1 MKKDIAF
8 KAGLGA
14 LAACVAVIIA
24 GSAACILSPAQPQVS
39 VEGQIQRHLGH
50 GYSFSSEDEAVFDE
64 ALRFTK
70 NEAQAES
77 IAVSVSNASKETG
90 VSPLLLASV
99 IEYESGFNT
108 TAATGDAVG
117 LMQMSAKDASSLGL
131 DASNQNDNVLAG
143 AKVLAKY
150 GGKKDTH
157 KDLYAA
163 LIGFHEGESVYE
175 ALLKGG
181 TPSKEAD
188 AYAENV
194 LSSFADMQETA
205 SRFESER
212 QANASSSGED
222 VGKTGMHQQK
232 DSVTHG

>member
-8 KAGLGA
+8 KVGLGA

-24 GSAACILSPAQPQVS
+24 GSAACIVHDSAQPQAS

-64 ALRFTK
+64 AFRFTK
-70 NEAQAES
+70 DEAQAES

-108 TAATGDAVG
+108 TATTGDSIG
-117 LMQMSAKDASSLGL
+117 LMQMSAKDASALGL

-150 GGKKDTH
+150 GGNKNTH
-157 KDLYAA
+157 KDLYGA

-181 TPSKEAD
+181 APSKDAN

-194 LSSFADMQETA
+194 LRTFAEMKETA
-205 SRFESER
+205 SLFESER
-212 QANASSSGED
+212 RSNESSSGEN
-222 VGKTGMHQQK
+222 VGKAGMHQQK
-232 DSVTHG
+232 E